1 MAGIFGIK
9 DKHVT
14 GLEMC
19 VLFENERYRMNGR
32 EVVSK
37 QRIYK
42 IKSKTDRRKPHS
54 MIIKNLLEEV
64 IRLLS
69 EHYAQTDEILGQRDK
84 TQ

>member
-1 MAGIFGIK
+1 LKIEQLEEICMAGIFGIK

-37 QRIYK
+37 QRI
-42 IKSKTDRRKPHS
+42 
-54 MIIKNLLEEV
+54 
-64 IRLLS
+64 
-69 EHYAQTDEILGQRDK
+69 
-84 TQ
+84 

>member
-19 VLFENERYRMNGR
+19 VLFENDRYRMNGR

-37 QRIYK
+37 QRI
-42 IKSKTDRRKPHS
+42 
-54 MIIKNLLEEV
+54 
-64 IRLLS
+64 
-69 EHYAQTDEILGQRDK
+69 
-84 TQ
+84 